1 MFFDLSAQ
9 DVASGWDVTKYSMC
23 PLFPSHINN
32 SRGITVTAM
41 LSDLCENI
49 KHKMTKQ
56 VHFNICPSNTNQSRV
71 LGSPVQTPVLAKAEE
86 ALQRN
91 LLPFKMSDVSQL
103 RSAFTKQTFS
113 HQQSNLLSEE
123 GEKQFPL
130 LILLNARLF

>member
-1 MFFDLSAQ
+1 
-9 DVASGWDVTKYSMC
+9 
-23 PLFPSHINN
+23 
-32 SRGITVTAM
+32 
-41 LSDLCENI
+41 
-49 KHKMTKQ
+49 MTKQ
-56 VHFNICPSNTNQSRV
+56 VHFNICLSNTNQSRV
-71 LGSPVQTPVLAKAEE
+71 LGSPVQTPVLTKAEE